1 MSTPVRGRGAARP
14 ARDVGGLRQTVA
26 RKQVMKRAH
35 SSRLMIRAGPS
46 GFLESRTATMPG
58 RLRATSMQLPP
69 LPLLRVDLRHTAR
82 DRSASTSHPLC
93 LGQVFGTPRKE
104 PPGLIQGQGR
114 RAKMLVNESISGYLV
129 GLLQIEGAGR
139 VLEVDDVAVG
149 GRVEAH
155 DRKG

>member
-58 RLRATSMQLPP
+58 RLRATSMQLP
-69 LPLLRVDLRHTAR
+69 RVDLRHTAR
-82 DRSASTSHPLC
+82 DRSASTSHLLC